1 MNDFKHIGNVDASL
15 YVYNM
20 EVKLDKT
27 TLPQHGQQVL
37 FQTVIDEEYET
48 WQEEGIYNAKAAK
61 AEYIRIS
68 KGDIYDMWGDVVRWE
83 PSV

>member
-1 MNDFKHIGNVDASL
+1 MNRLKPVGNVSTSL
-15 YVYNM
+15 YVYRM

-48 WQEEGIYNAKAAK
+48 WQEGIYNAKA
-61 AEYIRIS
+61 EYIKIS

>member
-1 MNDFKHIGNVDASL
+1 MNDFKHTGNVNASL
-15 YVYNM
+15 YVYSM

-48 WQEEGIYNAKAAK
+48 WQEGIYNAK

>member
-1 MNDFKHIGNVDASL
+1 MNRLKPIGNVSTSL
-15 YVYNM
+15 YVYRM

-48 WQEEGIYNAKAAK
+48 WQEGIYNAKA
-61 AEYIRIS
+61 EYIKIS